1 MLNYFLLL
9 LTAELVLIAVVVFIF
24 RKYFRNRITE
34 PVRQTTKKDLHKQ
47 VRQIEI
53 HTRSIVNQVFSGEYH
68 SVFKGRGMEFS
79 EVREYQFG
87 DDIRN
92 IDWNVTARF
101 GHPYIKVFEEE
112 RELTVML
119 MADLSGSLLFGTLEK
134 TKQELAAELSAV
146 LAFSALKNNDKV
158 GLILFTDK
166 IEKFVPPRKGRKHVL
181 RIISEVLSFQPKGN
195 NTNLKGALE
204 FMNNAV
210 KKKSIVFLISDF
222 IDEGYE
228 KILSII
234 GKKHDLIGI
243 VLNDEKEKRIPP
255 MGLVKFSDPETG
267 EQRYLDTSNYK
278 LRRRLYDLHEERV
291 RKRKNMF
298 VKSRIDTIEIQNG
311 LNYVK
316 PLVKFFRLRERR
328 W

>member
-1 MLNYFLLL
+1 MLTKELL
-9 LTAELVLIAVVVFIF
+9 
-24 RKYFRNRITE
+24 
-34 PVRQTTKKDLHKQ
+34 KQ

-53 HTRSIVNQVFSGEYH
+53 RTKGLVNQVFSGEYH

-119 MADLSGSLLFGTLEK
+119 MVDLSGSLMFGSVSK
-134 TKQELAAELSAV
+134 TKQRVAAELSAI

-166 IEKFVPPRKGRKHVL
+166 IEKFVPPRKGNKHVL
-181 RIISEVLSFQPKGN
+181 RIIREVLSFEPEGN
-195 NTNLKGALE
+195 STDIKAALE
-204 FMNNAV
+204 FMNNAI
-210 KKKSIVFLISDF
+210 KKRSIVFLLSDF
-222 IDEGYE
+222 LDEGYE
-228 KILSII
+228 KILKVV
-234 GKKHDLIGI
+234 GRKHDLIGM
-243 VLNDEKEKRIPP
+243 VLDDRRENEFPSI
-255 MGLVKFSDPETG
+255 GLVKFTDAETG
-267 EQRYLDTSNYK
+267 AERWIDTSSQ
-278 LRRRLYDLHEERV
+278 RV
-291 RKRKNMF
+291 RQAMKQARGQETSKRDSLF
-298 VKSRIDTIEIQNG
+298 LKSRLDKI
-311 LNYVK
+311 YVQTGEDYIK
-316 PLVKFFRLRERR
+316 PLVQFFRLRERR

>member
-1 MLNYFLLL
+1 MLTKELL
-9 LTAELVLIAVVVFIF
+9 
-24 RKYFRNRITE
+24 
-34 PVRQTTKKDLHKQ
+34 KQ

-53 HTRSIVNQVFSGEYH
+53 RTKGLVNHLFSGEYH

-119 MADLSGSLLFGTLEK
+119 LVDLSGSLMFGSVSK
-134 TKQELAAELSAV
+134 TKQQVAAELSAI

-166 IEKFVPPRKGRKHVL
+166 IEKFVPPRKGNKHVL
-181 RIISEVLSFQPKGN
+181 RIIREVLSFEPEGN
-195 NTNLKGALE
+195 ATDIKAALE
-204 FMNNAV
+204 YMNSTI
-210 KKKSIVFLISDF
+210 KKRSIVFLLSDF
-222 IDEGYE
+222 IDDGYE
-228 KILSII
+228 KILRVL
-234 GKKHDLIGI
+234 GRKHDLIGVVI
-243 VLNDEKEKRIPP
+243 DDRRENEIPSL
-255 MGLVKFSDPETG
+255 GLIKFTDAESGHE
-267 EQRYLDTSNYK
+267 RWVDTSSSTVRNR
-278 LRRRLYDLHEERV
+278 LR
-291 RKRKNMF
+291 
-298 VKSRIDTIEIQNG
+298 KSREEAINKRNSIFISGGVDKIHIQAG
-311 LNYVK
+311 EDYIK
-316 PLVKFFRLRERR
+316 PLVQFFQMRERR